1 MNKNQGNPIAK
12 PRTGKAFSG
21 RKIDNN
27 LIRLFVIL
35 VAVTVVMGVLNKEFF
50 TFSTFSSM
58 GFSFPEFG
66 IMAIATMLAML
77 SGGIDLS
84 LVGIANV
91 AGIIAGLVFTK
102 LMPKDTAD
110 PTGFILLAILVAL
123 AVGAAAGLINGFA
136 ISKIGIPPILA
147 TLGAQQLYIGLA
159 KGITGGPAVFGFP
172 EAFTNF
178 GINSVF
184 NIIPIPLIIFA
195 VFVVIFYIAL
205 NKTTYGLKLY
215 LMGTNPKASQFAGV
229 KNDSIIM
236 KTYMFCGM
244 MAAFSGLIIMARSNS
259 AKADY
264 GTSYVLQVILIAVLG
279 GVNPS
284 GGFGKISGVVIAVL
298 ILQFLSTGFTMLAFP
313 STARGFIWGA
323 VLLIVMIA
331 NYILNTRSEKKKIKK
346 QLEKSA

>member
-1 MNKNQGNPIAK
+1 MLGFKKAVAQPKMGTGNSSIK
-12 PRTGKAFSG
+12 MDS
-21 RKIDNN
+21 N
-27 LIRLFVIL
+27 LIRLLVIL
-35 VAVTVVMGVLNKEFF
+35 IVVTVLMSLLNPTFF
-50 TFSTFSSM
+50 TGGTFSSM

-84 LVGIANV
+84 LVGTANL
-91 AGIIAGLVFTK
+91 AGIVSGLIFTK
-102 LMPKDTAD
+102 LMPKDAD
-110 PTGFILLAILVAL
+110 PAGYILLAILVAF
-123 AVGAAAGLINGFA
+123 AVGALAGLFNGFNIA
-136 ISKIGIPPILA
+136 KIGIPPILA
-147 TLGAQQLYIGLA
+147 TLGAQQLFIGLA

-172 EAFTNF
+172 EAFTNLGVNSIF
-178 GINSVF
+178 GV
-184 NIIPIPLIIFA
+184 IPIPLLIFA
-195 VFVVIFYIAL
+195 VFVIIFFVAL

-215 LMGTNPKASQFAGV
+215 LMGTNPKASAFAGV
-229 KNDSIIM
+229 NNDKILM

-264 GTSYVLQVILIAVLG
+264 GMSYTLQVILIAVLG

-284 GGFGKISGVVIAVL
+284 GGFGKISGVVLSVL
-298 ILQFLSTGFTMLAFP
+298 ILQFLSTGFTMLQFP

-331 NYILNTRSEKKKIKK
+331 NFLLNTRNEKNMVK
-346 QLEKSA
+346 QQIEKTV